1 MIKIITVKKILLNM
15 FDFIKLLWYN
25 IYCKNTVII
34 FLRWDILWITIILIK
49 NQKSNWKEK

>member
-1 MIKIITVKKILLNM
+1 MIKIITVKKILLNI